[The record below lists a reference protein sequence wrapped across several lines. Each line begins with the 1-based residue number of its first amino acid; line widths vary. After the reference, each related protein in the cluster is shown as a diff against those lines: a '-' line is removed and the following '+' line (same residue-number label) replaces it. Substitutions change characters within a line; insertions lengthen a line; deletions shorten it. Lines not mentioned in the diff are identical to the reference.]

1 MTLML
6 MQIFRSPCAKCVY
19 HCTEPRQVVASEREN
34 VLNERVLRLGGVLG
48 THDSGNFMPAFG
60 GFAHDESTR
69 FTVCTNDCDF
79 HVSSAINVVFLGR
92 IQRYRRDKHL

>member
-1 MTLML
+1 MFLVL
-6 MQIFRSPCAKCVY
+6 VQALGSPRAEGVY
-19 HCTEPRQVVASEREN
+19 HRIKPRQVLASKREN
-34 VLNERVLRLGGVLG
+34 ILDERVLRLTGVLG

-60 GFAHDESTR
+60 GLSHDESTG
-69 FTVCTNDCDF
+69 FTVCTDDCDF